1 MVDKHMHQLCPL
13 FSDIHR
19 DGAGWSGAGGG
30 WRGGGGT
37 EMTLGN
43 VKNKTNRN

>member
-19 DGAGWSGAGGG
+19 DGAGGVGRGV
-30 WRGGGGT
+30 GGGG
-37 EMTLGN
+37 EL
-43 VKNKTNRN
+43 R